1 MLAKRHFALC
11 KPHEAAALPFSGG
24 GPAWVEARRQA
35 NRKVVFIRG
44 KHIKYRT
51 ARGAGFPM
59 RNSIPYGAVCRRLMW
74 NTPSDGA
81 EPLFTMGSRQIIF
94 SMRRSS
100 SQRRWRDVIF
110 THNKLLQARSL
121 TSPDAWVLPYPCI
134 PRFHSTLNLDTFPS
148 SSEMGRT
155 PPINLSR
162 SNVPLCPH
170 PYPNPSFPFF

>member
-94 SMRRSS
+94 SMRRTLLGSRRCLH
-100 SQRRWRDVIF
+100 QRRHQEPPLHHHLDAALQYKAIRPPHLMLIWWPYLF
-110 THNKLLQARSL
+110 FPTWLLASLVKRAISFFVTARS
-121 TSPDAWVLPYPCI
+121 T
-134 PRFHSTLNLDTFPS
+134 
-148 SSEMGRT
+148 
-155 PPINLSR
+155 
-162 SNVPLCPH
+162 
-170 PYPNPSFPFF
+170 